1 MNKKKIGREGG
12 MREVRGGKERRGGG
26 GNHIGNG

>member
-12 MREVRGGKERRGGG
+12 MREVRGRGEKGEG
-26 GNHIGNG
+26 VGVIT